1 MLCNG
6 CSALCGGVSVF
17 KKTMMISKTLTILRV
32 SNLKEIPCLYY
43 KVVSLSL
50 NWLLVLGRNLLFI
63 RRSRS
68 LEVYFL
74 CFNDSIYMLYILY
87 IYIYIYMYYMYIY
100 IYILLVWS
108 LSRGMFF
115 DVQVIV
121 PLENVPRDK
130 DQSRKTF
137 WRVLTNYIM
146 HAGPIRI
153 NLEANHKWS
162 DKNIFYSM
170 LDQ

>member
-1 MLCNG
+1 
-6 CSALCGGVSVF
+6 
-17 KKTMMISKTLTILRV
+17 
-32 SNLKEIPCLYY
+32 
-43 KVVSLSL
+43 
-50 NWLLVLGRNLLFI
+50 
-63 RRSRS
+63 
-68 LEVYFL
+68 
-74 CFNDSIYMLYILY
+74 
-87 IYIYIYMYYMYIY
+87 
-100 IYILLVWS
+100 
-108 LSRGMFF
+108 MFF

-121 PLENVPRDK
+121 SLENVPRDK